1 VRIDISVNPMLEK
14 VRRWSLEGPKAE
26 VVRRQ
31 TNLSPQLFGLGND
44 QDLIAKVRL
53 IGTRLQFA
61 SFRISSVRRSP
72 PLEGTGEFLK
82 VQLLERDDPAKRS

>member
-1 VRIDISVNPMLEK
+1 VRIDISVNPILEE
-14 VRRWSLEGPKAE
+14 VRRWSRDGPKAE

-31 TNLSPQLFGLGND
+31 MSRSLQLFGLGND
-44 QDLIAKVRL
+44 QDLIGKVRS

-72 PLEGTGEFLK
+72 PLEGTGEFLN
-82 VQLLERDDPAKRS
+82 VQLLEPVDPVKRW